1 VSESTLG
8 SLLPPELSPRGRP
21 RRPSGRRRL
30 ARVLSWLAVGLSVVV
45 LLGSGSIYLAVRKL
59 EGNIQ
64 QVPDIFCKGPQCNR
78 PQKANTRTTNYL
90 IIGSDSRDDV
100 PKSQWKRLGLHPE
113 PGRRS
118 DTMLLVH
125 VPADRGG
132 AYVLSFP
139 RDLYVR
145 IPGTQGRDRINAG
158 YALGGPALAVKTVEA
173 LTDVRID
180 HYLEVNF
187 LAFARMVDA
196 LGGVHVCVPQSMK
209 STKAHLDLTAGRH
222 KLDGPTALAYVRARS
237 FDSDSEYKDPTADI
251 GRIKRQQQFI
261 GAMIRRVLSS
271 STLVRVDRL
280 ARFLDRAT
288 KSLKADDKLKFSE
301 LKDLG
306 LRFRNLDP
314 KKVVFA
320 SVPYTRNVKIAG
332 KWVLEMD
339 DAGAEEIFRGIK
351 DGTVLG
357 GKKPAQTGPKLTVP
371 PGNIRTRVL
380 NGTDVKGQA
389 SKAATALRG
398 VGFLIGSI
406 GNADNTAY
414 TETIVRHG
422 PSRAD
427 SAKTLA
433 AAIPG
438 SRTELDPKL
447 GRGLVV
453 VIGSNYQGVKAV
465 KVTPRRPSGPKQ
477 PTVTAADDPCA
488 S

>member
-1 VSESTLG
+1 VSDNTLG
-8 SLLPPELSPRGRP
+8 SLLPPELNPRGRP
-21 RRPSGRRRL
+21 PRRKRRRA

-45 LLGSGSIYLAVRKL
+45 LLGSGSVYLAVKKL

-64 QVPDIFCKGPQCNR
+64 QVPDIFCKGAQCNR
-78 PQKANTRTTNYL
+78 PKKVNFRVTNYL

-100 PKSQWKRLGLHPE
+100 PRSEWKRLGLHE
-113 PGRRS
+113 EAGRRS

-125 VPADRGG
+125 VPADHAG

-139 RDLYVR
+139 RDLYVN
-145 IPGTQGRDRINAG
+145 IPGMGGRDRINAA
-158 YALGGPALAVKTVEA
+158 YARGGPALAVKTVEA
-173 LTDVRID
+173 LTDVHID

-187 LAFARMVDA
+187 LAFARMVDS
-196 LGGVHVCVPQSMK
+196 LGGVDVCLPKGMK
-209 STKAHLDLTAGRH
+209 SKKAHLNLASGKHR
-222 KLDGPTALAYVRARS
+222 LDGPTALAYVRART
-237 FDSDSEYKDPTADI
+237 FDPDSEYKDGTADI

-271 STLVRVDRL
+271 STLLRVDRL

-314 KKVVFA
+314 KRVVFA
-320 SVPYTRNVKIAG
+320 SVPYSRNVKIEG

-339 DAGAEEIFRGIK
+339 EAGAQEIFRGIG
-351 DGTVLG
+351 DGSILG
-357 GKKPAQTGPKLTVP
+357 TKKPAVTGPKLTVP
-371 PGNIRTRVL
+371 PGAIRTRVL
-380 NGTDVKGQA
+380 NGTSVQGQA
-389 SKAATALRG
+389 TKAATALRG
-398 VGFLIGSI
+398 VGFLIAAV
-406 GNADNTAY
+406 GNADTKAY

-422 PSRAD
+422 PTRAD

-438 SRTELDPKL
+438 ARVELDPKL
-447 GRGLVV
+447 GSTLVV
-453 VIGSNYQGVKAV
+453 VVGSDYHGVKPV
-465 KVTPRRPSGPKQ
+465 KVTAASST
-477 PTVTAADDPCA
+477 PTLPPVTAADNSCA
-488 S
+488 